1 MGNVIPWSKI
11 DPSIKSQEP
20 FVGVVVIDPQ
30 RKLCVSQILP
40 LDEDMLSNPQV
51 AARQVIAL
59 AQQGTAGVARAY
71 QEKRRA
77 SRVKETPRPENV
89 GDDRPKLQ
97 VVRGG
102 LAL

>member
-11 DPSIKSQEP
+11 DPSIKSREA

-30 RKLCVSQILP
+30 RKLCVSEILP
-40 LDEDMLSNPQV
+40 LEEEMLSNPQL

-59 AQQGTAGVARAY
+59 AQQGTARVARAY
-71 QEKRRA
+71 HEKARTSRA
-77 SRVKETPRPENV
+77 KATQPVENIGV
-89 GDDRPKLQ
+89 VRPKLQ

>member
-11 DPSIKSQEP
+11 DPSIKSHEP
-20 FVGVVVIDPQ
+20 FVGVVVIDPE
-30 RKLCVSQILP
+30 RRLCVSKILP
-40 LDEDMLSNPQV
+40 LEEEMLSNPQV

-59 AQQGTAGVARAY
+59 AQQGMAGVARAY

-77 SRVKETPRPENV
+77 SHVKESASPRKESAA
-89 GDDRPKLQ
+89 RPKLQ